1 VSLSASKSA
10 FLAVVLAL
18 FAAAAAAPQSSPGQS
33 ASQKPGAKAT
43 ETPAKPEEPKLMDVM
58 RVSTEEAA
66 RRAAEKKAEKTTGN
80 DTKKKEEVNEDAA
93 AVSEFKPASKTRDSE
108 TAVQP
113 ASQDSG
119 KLPLKDIHGSVQGAA
134 GSGMRRVGSE
144 IGASS
149 KSGKTH
155 VYVETERSR
164 SDPATPH

>member
-1 VSLSASKSA
+1 
-10 FLAVVLAL
+10 
-18 FAAAAAAPQSSPGQS
+18 
-33 ASQKPGAKAT
+33 
-43 ETPAKPEEPKLMDVM
+43 MDVT
-58 RVSTEEAA
+58 RVSTAEAA
-66 RRAAEKKAEKTTGN
+66 RRAAEKKAEESAGG
-80 DTKKKEEVNEDAA
+80 DSKKKEDAKEDAA
-93 AVSEFKPASKTRDSE
+93 AVSEFKPASKARDAE

-155 VYVETERSR
+155 VYVETERSS